1 MRNEKI
7 EIEEYK
13 VKKQR
18 STYRKRSNQEI
29 KELAI
34 ECYRGTVFTSYQI
47 HQSDM
52 DQLGAIFMPLCLM
65 NPSQMKDTYKD
76 KPHMYYAHSKDA
88 FPTGINGYGC
98 YGAVAYLNKEDGT
111 RFREYY
117 NKIQGTL
124 EKL

>member
-1 MRNEKI
+1 MTSR
-7 EIEEYK
+7 IEEYK
-13 VKKQR
+13 VNKNR
-18 STYRKRSNQEI
+18 EYYRRRTNTEL

-34 ECYRGTVFTSYQI
+34 GCYRGDIFTSFQI
-47 HQSDM
+47 HEPDM
-52 DQLGAIFMPLCLM
+52 VRSVFMPLVLM
-65 NPSQMKDTYKD
+65 NPTQMKDTYAS

>member
-13 VKKQR
+13 VKKSR
-18 STYRKRSNQEI
+18 SSYRKRSYQEI

-47 HQSDM
+47 HQNDM

-76 KPHMYYAHSKDA
+76 KPHMYYAPMKDA
-88 FPTGINGYGC
+88 FPTGINGYPCFGS
-98 YGAVAYLNKEDGT
+98 VAYLNRNDSK
-111 RFREYY
+111 RFMTYY
-117 NKIQGTL
+117 KKIENSV